1 MFSKSLKMI
10 KADRNVLDL
19 RHIVCEK
26 YNFNFKAFA
35 GFIVRIVY

>member
-10 KADRNVLDL
+10 KVDRNMLEL

-26 YNFNFKAFA
+26 YNFIFSAFV